1 MDKLKDILFDE
12 ETVEIPIIGDDDFED
27 VKPKK
32 RKKVPRIEK
41 TNHNTE
47 EIKVTKIED
56 EEKPVSRVQMKEV
69 EETPKF
75 SDTLFDMPKLKEE
88 ADEEV
93 RTSSFTFPV
102 FDDDELE
109 IVDNKREVSPVSGSF
124 SPRTTRSEEPKEYKR
139 DVRRNESPR
148 YSNYAHGKE
157 EKKPFS
163 LSPIISPVYGI
174 LNENYT
180 KDDIVSREERSF
192 TRSSFDNKP
201 NLDEVRKKAYGTI
214 EEEVNITI
222 SKQSDEIINS
232 IDEADDIK
240 ESVGNDGISIDDLL
254 VEEDTPII
262 EKTENTP
269 KAKKEKPKEK
279 PVNEDTDDLFDL
291 IDSLYEGGK

>member
-27 VKPKK
+27 LKPKK
-32 RKKVPRIEK
+32 RKKVPKIEK
-41 TNHNTE
+41 TSSNTE

-56 EEKPVSRVQMKEV
+56 EEPLSRTRVAT
-69 EETPKF
+69 EEPKKSF

-109 IVDNKREVSPVSGSF
+109 IVDNKRDVSPVSGSF
-124 SPRTTRSEEPKEYKR
+124 SPRTTREEPIREFKR
-139 DVRRNESPR
+139 EPRRQETPR
-148 YSNYAHGKE
+148 YSSTSYSHAKEE

-180 KDDIVSREERSF
+180 KDDIVSRGEKTFS
-192 TRSSFDNKP
+192 RSSFDDKP

-222 SKQSDEIINS
+222 SKKNEEVVKS

-240 ESVGNDGISIDDLL
+240 EEPISDGISIDDLL
-254 VEEDTPII
+254 VEEKTPTI
-262 EKTENTP
+262 EEEP
-269 KAKKEKPKEK
+269 KPRKEKPKEK